1 MGTCKENGNCRDQ
14 FLCLTLSFSTGVCSV
29 LDVNQY
35 PLSLHAHEGENTN
48 FTCHFPTSS
57 FYGLQWYRWEP
68 AKSPK
73 FLFTIAL
80 NGDEKEEGRVKV
92 TLDTKKGSSS
102 LYIKGSQPE
111 DAATYLCALTDT
123 VLSRLLQP
131 IPKPVAGAALVSA
144 LTSAMCRVEKANSL
158 SYSVFNNQRKVQTQ
172 IHKPSSHCSSLN

>member
-1 MGTCKENGNCRDQ
+1 MEKSP
-14 FLCLTLSFSTGVCSV
+14 LAASLLILWLHLSRVCSV

-35 PLSLHAHEGENTN
+35 PLSLHVHEGENTN

-123 VLSRLLQP
+123 VLSRHLQP

-158 SYSVFNNQRKVQTQ
+158 SYSVFNNQRKVMTQ
-172 IHKPSSHCSSLN
+172 INKPSSDCSSLN